1 MLLRSRALLVVG
13 MALATWGSLTTHASA
28 EVVRLVDLERKAVEQ
43 SLSLRAN
50 DARARGAD
58 ADIRKAS
65 AAYYPQLWLR
75 GNSGMSPG
83 GQLVNLPNPGNKNA
97 LADDDYIL
105 VQGSRTLDDSRAY
118 NGVIRSALQLELASK
133 LYDFGRTAA
142 AVEAGRSTQRSVLA
156 QREAARS
163 DVVRMVRVG
172 YLAWLNAHQVV
183 QFSEQAA
190 REAQQRRERVEA
202 LISEGV
208 RPATELAP
216 ARTDELLN
224 RLELE
229 RARGEL
235 SAARLALEH
244 IVGHALPTDAEPE
257 LDLLKDTPASKGVAD
272 DPALRALQRQREAAL
287 SVVRMHQRERAPD
300 FTATI
305 AAGVRMQTQPG
316 ADSGAP
322 TNTLFPLY
330 AAGLNVAMPLW
341 DGGLSSASVASAKAK
356 ADALAAEISALEKQR
371 GQERKQAA
379 LDVQNAQ
386 ERLDI
391 AQQLLEVCKQRLTD
405 VEAGY
410 ELAAST
416 LDQIAQ
422 ARAML
427 RRAQTE
433 VLMAKLSRTEAHLRL
448 APVDVSDAR

>member
-1 MLLRSRALLVVG
+1 MPQRWRALARVG
-13 MALATWGSLTTHASA
+13 LSMCMLGSFTTSVSA
-28 EVVRLVDLERKAVEQ
+28 QVVRLAELEQDAVKR
-43 SLSLRAN
+43 SLSLRAD
-50 DARARGAD
+50 DARTRGAD

-75 GNSGMSPG
+75 GNSGISPG
-83 GQLVNLPNPGNKNA
+83 GQLVSIDNPENPK
-97 LADDDYIL
+97 DQFL
-105 VQGSRTLDDSRAY
+105 VQGTRTFGDSRAY
-118 NGVIRSALQLELASK
+118 SGVIRSALQLELASK

-142 AVEAGRSTQRSVLA
+142 AVEAGQSTQRSLLA
-156 QREAARS
+156 QREASRTE
-163 DVVRMVRVG
+163 VVRMVRVG
-172 YLAWLNAHQVV
+172 YLSWLSAHQIVE
-183 QFSEQAA
+183 FCEQAA

-202 LISEGV
+202 LIGEGV

-244 IVGHALPTDAEPE
+244 IAGQALPSEAEPE
-257 LDLLKDTPASKGVAD
+257 LDLLQDAPVATRVTD

-287 SVVRMHQRERAPD
+287 SLVRMHERGRAPD
-300 FTATI
+300 LTATI

-316 ADSGAP
+316 ADSGVN
-322 TNTLFPLY
+322 TNTFFPLY
-330 AAGLNVAMPLW
+330 AAGINIAMPLW

-356 ADALAAEISALEKQR
+356 ADELEAQLKTLEQR
-371 GQERKQAA
+371 REQQRKQAV

-391 AQQLLEVCKQRLTD
+391 AEQLLGVCKQRLTD

-422 ARAML
+422 ARSLL

-433 VLMAKLSRTEAHLRL
+433 VLMARLSRAEAHLRW
-448 APVDVSDAR
+448 APADAADAH